1 MTGIDPQIS
10 LHRLNVDPKHKPVRQ
25 KRRKFGTDRNQVIQE
40 EVQKLLAV
48 KSIREVTYPEW
59 LANVVVV
66 TKKNG
71 KHRVCVDFTDLNK
84 ACPKDFFPLPHIDM
98 MVDATSGHQMLS
110 FMDAFSGYNQIR
122 MYPPDQEKTSFI
134 TDRGTYCYQVMPFGL
149 KNAGATYQRLVN
161 KMFENQIGKS
171 MEVYVDDMLVKS
183 QSKEEHISNLQEAFR
198 ILKQYNM
205 KLNPEKCSFGV
216 KSGKFLGY
224 LVSSRGIEA
233 HPTQITAIQN
243 ICSPRRA
250 KDVKKQQ
257 G

>member
-10 LHRLNVDPKHKPVRQ
+10 LHRLNVDPKHKLVRQ
-25 KRRKFGTDRNQVIQE
+25 KRRKFGTDRNQIIQE

-66 TKKNG
+66 AKKNG

-122 MYPPDQEKTSFI
+122 MYPPDQKNTSFI
-134 TDRGTYCYQVMPFGL
+134 TDRGTYCYQVMP
-149 KNAGATYQRLVN
+149 
-161 KMFENQIGKS
+161 
-171 MEVYVDDMLVKS
+171 
-183 QSKEEHISNLQEAFR
+183 
-198 ILKQYNM
+198 
-205 KLNPEKCSFGV
+205 
-216 KSGKFLGY
+216 
-224 LVSSRGIEA
+224 
-233 HPTQITAIQN
+233 
-243 ICSPRRA
+243 
-250 KDVKKQQ
+250 
-257 G
+257 

>member
-25 KRRKFGTDRNQVIQE
+25 KRRKFGTDRNQIIQE
-40 EVQKLLAV
+40 EVQKLLAI

-66 TKKNG
+66 AKKNG

-122 MYPPDQEKTSFI
+122 CT
-134 TDRGTYCYQVMPFGL
+134 L
-149 KNAGATYQRLVN
+149 
-161 KMFENQIGKS
+161 QIKKRP
-171 MEVYVDDMLVKS
+171 L
-183 QSKEEHISNLQEAFR
+183 
-198 ILKQYNM
+198 
-205 KLNPEKCSFGV
+205 
-216 KSGKFLGY
+216 
-224 LVSSRGIEA
+224 SSRTEG
-233 HPTQITAIQN
+233 HTAT
-243 ICSPRRA
+243 
-250 KDVKKQQ
+250 K
-257 G
+257 